1 MRKCNKGARFHKK
14 GNNSKTHSAYTPRD
28 WTYRKIENKGE
39 RLERDETTYLD
50 RREREREREW
60 YRSIVGWK
68 GDGGT
73 ER

>member
-39 RLERDETTYLD
+39 RMERDEATYLD
-50 RREREREREW
+50 RREREREREN
-60 YRSIVGWK
+60 
-68 GDGGT
+68 GT
-73 ER
+73 GR